1 MECHQNVACKQ
12 NNVCPNSVLAQIS
25 KLTFAVIEAALFLD
39 THPGDKDALSYY
51 KEALGHLT
59 TLKKQYIESG
69 HSLSITDTGS
79 FDDYSNGPWPWE
91 VKRNVGI

>member
-1 MECHQNVACKQ
+1 MECHQNVTC
-12 NNVCPNSVLAQIS
+12 NTNTSCSNSVLAQIS

-39 THPGDKDALSYY
+39 THPNDKDALCYY
-51 KEALGHLT
+51 KEALKHLT

-69 HSLSITDTGS
+69 HSLSIVDGGN
-79 FDDYSNGPWPWE
+79 FDEYSNGPWPWE